1 MSGTLIFL
9 HHQLFQE
16 SCCNVRDSGLAR
28 ACVMDLYL
36 ESDSHINSE
45 DGVNAWEPFIS
56 ARKRNQRDSGG
67 KGRDVLT
74 DFRTEITY

>member
-1 MSGTLIFL
+1 MFL
-9 HHQLFQE
+9 HPQLFQE

-36 ESDSHINSE
+36 ESDEPYQLRRWNQR
-45 DGVNAWEPFIS
+45 GGAPFIS

>member
-1 MSGTLIFL
+1 MFL

-16 SCCNVRDSGLAR
+16 SCCNVRDPGLAR

-36 ESDSHINSE
+36 ESD
-45 DGVNAWEPFIS
+45 EPYQLRRWSQRGGTFIS

-67 KGRDVLT
+67 KGRHVLT